1 MNSGG
6 FILLPGLATSSSDN
20 SYLSELSP
28 EALNTVYP
36 GKSAAAGSTGAAPS
50 SGMSASQGLMGG
62 MAAMAV
68 IQTIGG
74 IIISGIQRGIQKTQ
88 MKAQYDSAVSRS
100 KHTDEMAKTGRDSQ
114 LAQLESQRNQQEIA
128 AAGNKNLNKATENRK
143 EAEDGLIIAKAT
155 IKEEERTEESWRRS
169 SRALDNYFYGTP
181 V

>member
-1 MNSGG
+1 MPFNGFGFEMPKNYFDPFKNATPVSGASGSGG
-6 FILLPGLATSSSDN
+6 GEGAGI
-20 SYLSELSP
+20 
-28 EALNTVYP
+28 
-36 GKSAAAGSTGAAPS
+36 SAGG
-50 SGMSASQGLMGG
+50 GLMIG

-68 IQTIGG
+68 VQTIGG

-88 MKAQYDSAVSRS
+88 MKAQYDSAVSRG

-114 LAQLESQRNQQEIA
+114 IAQLESQRRQQDIA
-128 AAGNKNLNKATENRK
+128 AAGNKDLNLAIEARK

-155 IKEEERTEESWRRS
+155 IKEEARTEESWRRS